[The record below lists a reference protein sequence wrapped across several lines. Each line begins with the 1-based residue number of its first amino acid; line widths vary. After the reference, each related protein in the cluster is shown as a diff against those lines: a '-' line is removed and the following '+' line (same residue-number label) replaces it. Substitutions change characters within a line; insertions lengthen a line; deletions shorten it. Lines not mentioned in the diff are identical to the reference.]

1 MNKLAIVIFAALF
14 LPGCTLLGFGPKE
27 EPPIEIEKRV
37 QPIPVFHPPLP
48 ETVVWQEVEWTVLT
62 PETMQEYLDAYDAG
76 EARAMVF
83 YGLTP
88 EGYRALS
95 ENVAD
100 IQRYIR
106 QSNTLL
112 LYYRENL
119 VEIIIEQVEVPA
131 EVDDEDIETI
141 EE

>member
-1 MNKLAIVIFAALF
+1 MNKLILLVAVAL
-14 LPGCTLLGFGPKE
+14 LSGCSWFRD
-27 EPPIEIEKRV
+27 PPLDPVKIENRV

-48 ETVVWQEVEWTVLT
+48 ETVTWQEVEWKVLT
-62 PETMQEYLDAYDAG
+62 PETMQEYLDAYDEGA
-76 EARAMVF
+76 ARAMVF

-100 IQRYIR
+100 IQRYIT
-106 QSNTLL
+106 QSNALL

-119 VEIIIEQVEVPA
+119 IEVIVEQVEVPVK
-131 EVDDEDIETI
+131 EEDSEP
-141 EE
+141 EEE